1 MKIRRTNKGATGE
14 GSNGAPARRRIKVE
28 EKAAASSRWGHLSK
42 VASAFSDFRPAS
54 QVLRKVQAMP
64 TIFPGFDNATR
75 VGGLP
80 LERIT
85 LVHGPSAGGK
95 SFFCLGMMRSF
106 LERDQPVYF
115 VDAERTTPEDWVQQ
129 SLAEMLDHPLFK
141 MEESTSY
148 ENTVTEV
155 RKFLNAAKATKT
167 NALVVVDSIRK
178 LVPRDQLKRIL
189 KESKKAATD
198 GEENVRNRSAQIKA
212 QMNAAWLDELVVLLS
227 EARSA
232 MIIVAREI
240 HDADAPPAFK
250 KFGSKEPAVKTAGGA
265 ALFYD
270 ASLDLR
276 ISRLKSYGKKGDES
290 FETYGDLHQIAIT
303 KSKVAGK
310 ETSRYGSSVFHISNG
325 AHTPKGFDRARDLVE
340 LARSLDVIEGTQ
352 ALKWKD
358 RKWRGEDRA
367 VASLVEDTEA
377 FAGIE
382 AECRA
387 LFAKP

>member
-1 MKIRRTNKGATGE
+1 MKVRKKQAAGA
-14 GSNGAPARRRIKVE
+14 GSNGARARRRIKVE
-28 EKAAASSRWGHLSK
+28 SDEPKASSRWGHLSK
-42 VASAFSDFRPAS
+42 VAAEFKDFKPAAE
-54 QVLRKVQAMP
+54 VLRKVQAMP
-64 TIFPGFDNATR
+64 TIFPDFDLATR

-95 SFFCLGMMRSF
+95 SYVCLGLMRSF

-115 VDAERTTPEDWVQQ
+115 VDAERTTPEDWVQH
-129 SLAEMLDHPLFK
+129 SLAEMLEHPLFK

-148 ENTVTEV
+148 ENTVAEV
-155 RKFLNAAKATKT
+155 RKFLLAAKRTKT

-178 LVPRDQLKRIL
+178 LVPRDQLKNMM
-189 KESKKAATD
+189 KGGSGAD
-198 GEENVRNRSAQIKA
+198 ENVRNRSAQIKA

-232 MIIVAREI
+232 MVIVAREI

-250 KFGSKEPAVKTAGGA
+250 KFGNKEPAVKTAGGA

-276 ISRLKSYGKKGDES
+276 VSRIKAYGKKGEDS
-290 FETYGDLHQIAIT
+290 FETYGDMHQISIT

-310 ETSRYGSSVFHISNG
+310 DTSRYGSATFHVSNG
-325 AHTPKGFDRARDLVE
+325 AHTPKGFDRARDLVT
-340 LARSLDVIEGTQ
+340 LARRLDVIEGTQ
-352 ALKWKD
+352 ALKWKGK
-358 RKWRGEDRA
+358 KWRGEDRA
-367 VASLVEDTEA
+367 IASLVEDVEA

-387 LFAKP
+387 LFPKLVVR

>member
-1 MKIRRTNKGATGE
+1 MKIRKTTKGATGG
-14 GSNGAPARRRIKVE
+14 GSNGAPARRRSKGLE
-28 EKAAASSRWGHLSK
+28 DKSEAKSRWGHLSK
-42 VASAFSDFRPAS
+42 VAAAFSGFRPAAE
-54 QVLRKVQAMP
+54 VLRKVEAMP
-64 TIFPGFDNATR
+64 TIFPAFDLATR

-95 SFFCLGMMRSF
+95 SFLCLAMMRSF

-129 SLAEMLDHPLFK
+129 SLAEMIGHPLFK

-148 ENTVTEV
+148 ENTVAEV
-155 RKFLNAAKATKT
+155 RKFLLAAKATKT

-178 LVPRDQLKRIL
+178 LVPRDQLKNML
-189 KESKKAATD
+189 KGGSGAD
-198 GEENVRNRSAQIKA
+198 ENVRNRSAQIKA

-232 MIIVAREI
+232 MVIVAREI

-276 ISRLKSYGKKGDES
+276 VSRIKSYGKKGDES
-290 FETYGDLHQIAIT
+290 FETYGDMHRIAIT

-310 ETSRYGSSVFHISNG
+310 DTSRYGEAIFHISNG
-325 AHTPKGFDRARDLVE
+325 AHTPKGFDRARDLVT
-340 LARSLDVIEGTQ
+340 LARSLDVIEGTS

-358 RKWRGEDRA
+358 RKWRGEDKA
-367 VASLVEDTEA
+367 VASLVEDVEA

-387 LFAKP
+387 LFARGA